1 MKSKFLCCAAAAS
14 AVVGLTG
21 CVDDK
26 YDLSDIDTT
35 TRIQVN
41 DLVLPVNIDAVTL
54 SDIITFD
61 EDSKI
66 KPVKIGDKEFYA
78 FSDEGTFDSKDI
90 FIEKVTADA
99 PVLNPTER
107 DLDQVQAENDARRRA
122 GSVADD
128 YSCQYN
134 VVEMGNDFSY
144 HAEDVDKSIVELV
157 SAKVDPM
164 TFKVHLQALNVDGKV
179 DRMFFK
185 DMRIQMPY
193 GLTIDHDLTSGA
205 YDPVS
210 GIWTINMQDVV
221 GNLADAQLVATAIN
235 FKDNGC
241 HIENSQLFFD
251 GQFRV
256 KSGVLTINP
265 KKDANGVPMP
275 LPEKLKFR
283 VSYSIDDMT
292 VNAFTGKVH
301 YTLEGMDI
309 DPVSLSD
316 IPDFLAGDE
325 TVISLANPQ
334 IYLNVNN
341 PVSSDKL
348 NCETGLTLT
357 AFRDGQAPLSYS
369 LNNQSFTIPY
379 SEGANPDVAKMNFVL
394 TPTAESDE
402 WTIPSAYVSPAPKY
416 VPFTNLSYILGGDPA
431 APQVKGLPKT
441 IGISLVDPCIPES
454 DVEDFE
460 IGRTI
465 PGIDGKYELIAPLAL
480 EKGSVI
486 VYTDTEDGWNDEDV
500 DALTITAMEVSATA
514 TNGCPVNV
522 TLSGDVLG
530 VDGKPIPGVK
540 LSSTE
545 LAAGQTSDIVIKL
558 ETTGD
563 AVVTH
568 LDGVTF
574 RATVVSESPETLSPA
589 QTITLE
595 HIRARVSGYYEKE
608 F

>member
-1 MKSKFLCCAAAAS
+1 MPSLW
-14 AVVGLTG
+14 LT
-21 CVDDK
+21 
-26 YDLSDIDTT
+26 
-35 TRIQVN
+35 
-41 DLVLPVNIDAVTL
+41 P
-54 SDIITFD
+54 
-61 EDSKI
+61 
-66 KPVKIGDKEFYA
+66 
-78 FSDEGTFDSKDI
+78 
-90 FIEKVTADA
+90 
-99 PVLNPTER
+99 
-107 DLDQVQAENDARRRA
+107 
-122 GSVADD
+122 
-128 YSCQYN
+128 
-134 VVEMGNDFSY
+134 
-144 HAEDVDKSIVELV
+144 
-157 SAKVDPM
+157 
-164 TFKVHLQALNVDGKV
+164 
-179 DRMFFK
+179 
-185 DMRIQMPY
+185 
-193 GLTIDHDLTSGA
+193 
-205 YDPVS
+205 
-210 GIWTINMQDVV
+210 
-221 GNLADAQLVATAIN
+221 AIN
-235 FKDNGC
+235 FEDNGC